1 MKPESK
7 YTWGTDSRETLVTLR
22 KLHDR
27 DGGYVTSGDIL
38 RELWH
43 PSEKPPEKLRIV
55 ICNQLQNFRERGWIE
70 IPEDASLHPKEHNIT
85 KWGREWADY
94 YEKELEEEDRKG
106 PYKRGLLGRGR

>member
-1 MKPESK
+1 MKSESR

-27 DGGYVTSGDIL
+27 DGGYITSFDIL

-43 PSEKPPEKLRIV
+43 PTKKPPHNLHNIICSHLRR
-55 ICNQLQNFRERGWIE
+55 FRERGWAE
-70 IPEDASLHPKEHNIT
+70 VPEDGSTRPKEHNIT
-85 KWGREWADY
+85 EHGRSVADY
-94 YEKELEEEDRKG
+94 YEERLKEESDRG